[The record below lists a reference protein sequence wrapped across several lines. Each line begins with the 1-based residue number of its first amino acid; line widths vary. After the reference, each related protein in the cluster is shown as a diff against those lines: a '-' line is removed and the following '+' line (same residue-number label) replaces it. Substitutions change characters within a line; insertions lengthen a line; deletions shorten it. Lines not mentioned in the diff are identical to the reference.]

1 MVYRFRQLKMSM
13 SKFDF
18 ACFVTLACLVL
29 PAHAF
34 TGEGGQL
41 SGTWLVEAENHDRA
55 IERGL
60 ITAEYPV
67 LVVDP
72 DGKFRAYRFGVDCE
86 EDPIAR
92 GNLDER
98 AKRIHCEN
106 SITANKS
113 DQMGGHAV
121 LVTEGDLHQVTPGA
135 WQFLPSSKGRAL
147 LDDAAD
153 SKPLRDDPLF
163 RGSPTQLAIFIQMMA
178 EPVEIVRDGRRLH
191 MSLAGGKW
199 RATFKQYPR
208 DVLVD
213 AGVANYIIGLP
224 YGQYFRCTLR
234 AFDDDN
240 LNSAL
245 KAALLKFRRLVRSI
259 NDMAQDRIFAWSEA
273 SKGNKGALPEWET
286 KNRKNYDMRYTELS
300 QTPAMN
306 AAANKN
312 FGAYLEC
319 PERDGM

>member
-1 MVYRFRQLKMSM
+1 MRQLKMF
-13 SKFDF
+13 KFEF
-18 ACFVTLACLVL
+18 ACFVTLTCLML

-34 TGEGGQL
+34 KGGIESL
-41 SGTWLVEAENHDRA
+41 SGTWLVEAENHDWA

-67 LVVDP
+67 LVVDA

-106 SITANKS
+106 STTANKS

-121 LVTEGDLHQVTPGA
+121 LVTEGDLHQVTPGS
-135 WQFLPSSKGRAL
+135 WQFLPSPKGRAL
-147 LDDAAD
+147 LDDAAN
-153 SKPLRDDPLF
+153 SKPLRAGSLF
-163 RGSPTQLAIFIQMMA
+163 RGSPTQLAIFMQMMA
-178 EPVEIVRDGRRLH
+178 DPVEIVRDGRHLH
-191 MSLAGGKW
+191 FSLAGGKW
-199 RATFKQYPR
+199 RAVFKQYPR

-234 AFDDDN
+234 VFDDDN

-245 KAALLKFRRLVRSI
+245 IAELLKLRRLVRSI
-259 NDMAQDRIFAWSEA
+259 NDMAQDQIFAWGEA
-273 SKGNKGALPEWET
+273 SKGNKDALSQWEA
-286 KNRKNYDMRYTELS
+286 KNRKNYDMEYAELS

-306 AAANKN
+306 AAANRN
-312 FGAYLEC
+312 IGAYLGC
-319 PERDGM
+319 PKRDGM